1 MRSSFFYL
9 VAGAIGFACARPE
22 FDNLD
27 GVAGCKDGAAL
38 VSCMQP
44 LIEQLTIDQQDG
56 NSCTT
61 VSCACD
67 ILKTEI
73 DCYTDFCPEAPI
85 PTEATD
91 EYNDKCA
98 NDKGSAGMLS
108 APSVGLVAGVVG
120 VMAML

>member
-1 MRSSFFYL
+1 MRSSLFFL
-9 VAGAIGFACARPE
+9 VAGAIGFACAKSE

-27 GVAGCKDGAAL
+27 GVAGCKDGA
-38 VSCMQP
+38 
-44 LIEQLTIDQQDG
+44 
-56 NSCTT
+56 
-61 VSCACD
+61 
-67 ILKTEI
+67 
-73 DCYTDFCPEAPI
+73 CYTDFCPEAPI

-108 APSVGLVAGVVG
+108 APGVRLVAGVVG